1 MSKCYLRVNSGRVG
15 KKCESENERIE
26 VMGNRAMG
34 FSIYITMVFKRRS
47 DSNCPINDDHDRIH
61 DIDEVIA
68 R

>member
-15 KKCESENERIE
+15 ERCESENERIE
-26 VMGNRAMG
+26 VMGNRAMR

-47 DSNCPINDDHDRIH
+47 DSSCPISDVHDRIQ
-61 DIDEVIA
+61 DIDEVIV